1 MKTFN
6 GSGLHHSQTK
16 RSCYPVK
23 VTRVFRALPSV
34 PLCPLHT
41 KATEALAFL
50 TRLAPALD
58 ALEFEPWATDLRI
71 LLKEITP

>member
-1 MKTFN
+1 
-6 GSGLHHSQTK
+6 
-16 RSCYPVK
+16 
-23 VTRVFRALPSV
+23 
-34 PLCPLHT
+34 LHT